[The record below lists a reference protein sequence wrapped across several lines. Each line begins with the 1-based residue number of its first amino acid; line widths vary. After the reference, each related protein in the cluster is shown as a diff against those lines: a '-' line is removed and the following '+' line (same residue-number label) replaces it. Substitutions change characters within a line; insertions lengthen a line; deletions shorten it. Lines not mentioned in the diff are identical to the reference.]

1 MKTGAIIKYLPK
13 GTTKE
18 DIKKLREKFTSEDHK
33 LIFMISGEENI
44 LENLCDFI
52 KSRKMWILTIFRTIC
67 YNVVIQNLQCCI

>member
-52 KSRKMWILTIFRTIC
+52 KSRKM
-67 YNVVIQNLQCCI
+67 